1 MRLRLRESLL
11 RGVLRL
17 AKRLDRRDASAAAFD
32 PAGVRSILLISS
44 TALGDTVMSTAA
56 MNAVRAR
63 YPDARIVA
71 LIHRAYVRLFGHH
84 PALDDVV
91 AYQGGYRGFLAT
103 VRSLRGYR
111 CDLALVLHGNEP
123 QATPLAY
130 LSGARFVFKLPNAND
145 FRFLLS
151 NAEPLVGRDAFR
163 HGLDQ
168 RLAVARLVGASSPSS
183 AGVRMS
189 LPRPPAMERRVAEWL
204 GEGRGS
210 APRIGFQSGASSRA
224 RMWPEEHFV
233 DLARRLLV
241 RHPNAMFVLL
251 GSPDEA
257 ERCRRIADAIG
268 PAARVAA
275 GALPIEAL
283 PSLVAAL
290 DLVVSGDTGTLHV
303 AVAMGVPTV
312 GLFAVSNP
320 AVSGAAHD
328 PECHTVIHR
337 PYERDVTSKSQDQE
351 GMRRIDVDSVEQAVL
366 ARLDA
371 GSGA

>member
-17 AKRLDRRDASAAAFD
+17 VKRLDRRESSAAAFD
-32 PAGVRSILLISS
+32 PAAVRSILLISS
-44 TALGDTVMSTAA
+44 TALGDTVVSTAA

-63 YPDARIVA
+63 YPQARIVA
-71 LIHRAYVRLFGHH
+71 LIHRPYVNLFSHH

-91 AYQGGYRGFLAT
+91 AYRGGYRGFLAT
-103 VRSLRGYR
+103 VRILRGYR

-130 LSGARFVFKLPNAND
+130 LSGARFVFKLPNANH

-168 RLAVARLVGASSPSS
+168 RLAVARLAGASS
-183 AGVRMS
+183 AGARMS
-189 LPRPPAMERRVAEWL
+189 LPRLPAMEQRVAEWL
-204 GEGRGS
+204 GEGFVRG
-210 APRIGFQSGASSRA
+210 PRIGFQSGASSRA
-224 RMWPEEHFV
+224 RMWPEDHFIE
-233 DLARRLLV
+233 LARRLV
-241 RHPNAMFVLL
+241 ARHPDAVFILL
-251 GSPDEA
+251 GAPDEA

-268 PAARVAA
+268 PAARMAA
-275 GALPIEAL
+275 GELPIEAL

-320 AVSGAAHD
+320 AISGAAYD
-328 PECHTVIHR
+328 LERHTAIHR
-337 PYERDVTSKSQDQE
+337 PYERNVTSKSQDQE
-351 GMRRIDVDSVEQAVL
+351 GMRRIDVALVEQAVL

-371 GSGA
+371 ECGA